1 MDGVGED
8 YDFGNIFLE
17 QGLVNATSDSK
28 QLSFWTSDKSHMMQ
42 CFDKRVIQYVCMRNR
57 CGNIVFDASIHCNDS
72 YGL

>member
-8 YDFGNIFLE
+8 YDFGNIFLG

-42 CFDKRVIQYVCMRNR
+42 CFDKRVIQYVCM
-57 CGNIVFDASIHCNDS
+57 
-72 YGL
+72 